1 MAEKV
6 ILYTTPN
13 CATSDRARADL
24 LAEGVDLEERDVMKN
39 KQWYDEVLKHSIWV
53 PVVIRGGKVS
63 IGWKGRTG

>member
-6 ILYTTPN
+6 ILYTAPN

-24 LAEGVDLEERDVMKN
+24 LAEGVELDERDVMKN

-53 PVVIRGGKVS
+53 PVVIRGGKVE